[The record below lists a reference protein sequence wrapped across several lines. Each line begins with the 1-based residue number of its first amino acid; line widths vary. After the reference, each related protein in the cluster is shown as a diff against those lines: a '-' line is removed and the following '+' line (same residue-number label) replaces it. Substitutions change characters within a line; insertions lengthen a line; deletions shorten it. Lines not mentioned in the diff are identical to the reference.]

1 MFRTFRVTVEY
12 LGGVL
17 ACAAAL
23 SCGESPSAAGEET
36 TRTASA
42 IIGGAESASA
52 RDYVLF
58 LHIEHDG
65 GAWSEC
71 AGTLISP
78 RVLVTAKHCVAPVG
92 DGPFVCDGNG
102 EVVQDGSGA
111 GLFGQP
117 VAPQN
122 VQVYLGAVPGL
133 EPAALGSKLFT
144 TQSMQACR
152 DDLAL
157 IILDRA
163 VDAPSYPAV
172 RASAEVRVGE
182 EVRLVGYGTGQR
194 GKLARRE
201 IGNVRVLDVGPADGT
216 NDSRATTP
224 PRSFAVPGNTACVGD
239 SGGPALSMANDAL
252 IGVYSRISGDCLA
265 AESRNTFVSVNGFVD
280 LLETA
285 QDDVGERFLDDPADG
300 GDDGSA
306 SDSDA
311 RYDAVSCAMNPAY
324 SAAPDWRVW
333 LVLGLCAGVLR
344 IRRARAAG
352 ACAAAPW
359 SSGPGA

>member
-1 MFRTFRVTVEY
+1 MFRIFRITEFVGVT
-12 LGGVL
+12 L
-17 ACAAAL
+17 ACSAL
-23 SCGESPSAAGEET
+23 GCGESPGVAAEGVAWT
-36 TRTASA
+36 SSA
-42 IIGGAESASA
+42 IIGGAESSPT

-58 LHIEHDG
+58 LHIEHSG

-78 RVLVTAKHCVAPVG
+78 RVLVTAKHCIAPVG
-92 DGPFVCDGNG
+92 EGAFVCDGNG

-111 GLFGQP
+111 GLFGQS

-133 EPAALGSKLFT
+133 EPVALGSKLFT

-157 IILDRA
+157 LVLDRA

-172 RASAEVRVGE
+172 RASTETRVGE

-194 GKLARRE
+194 GGTLARRE

-216 NDSRATTP
+216 SDPRATTP

-285 QDDVGERFLDDPADG
+285 QAEVDERFLDESAD
-300 GDDGSA
+300 A
-306 SDSDA
+306 SDEGPASDTDA

-324 SAAPDWRVW
+324 SAAQGWG
-333 LVLGLCAGVLR
+333 VLMVLALCAGVHR

-359 SSGPGA
+359 NSGPGA